1 MGKIGT
7 TEFIRAITRHNLL
20 LGHFLTPKAGPCIL
34 LNPRLIKLATEYS
47 DKCLL
52 VLAQFIAR
60 DAALDDPTNPR
71 IPADLAKRLMS
82 EGEYL

>member
-1 MGKIGT
+1 M
-7 TEFIRAITRHNLL
+7 
-20 LGHFLTPKAGPCIL
+20 